1 METFPAREEVFK
13 AEAEVDLLT
22 LSFGNMDDLAVDML
36 DLHADRNT
44 FHRLNKFNAKSNYNP
59 VGISRNVI
67 GYVL

>member
-1 METFPAREEVFK
+1 
-13 AEAEVDLLT
+13 
-22 LSFGNMDDLAVDML
+22 MDDLAVDML

-44 FHRLNKFNAKSNYNP
+44 FHRLDKFNAKSNYNP